1 MNEKN
6 RIYQLTNEQINS
18 ISSDLIEAIIL
29 ISGKKDKQGILEV
42 LNNYAK
48 DIKENIIPDFGRI
61 ITTARSINSKQQ
73 SVVLSFEDLDNKI
86 SENHQNILKNL
97 ENDVAKMSKE
107 FLEFYIQYSKALDEF
122 ENKLDEKIKKINF
135 DNFEKQIQNKLD
147 LKIKLF
153 DDKLKELDKMNKDV
167 NSFLSQNN
175 DKIKNSISIFN
186 KLSEDM
192 NSNKFLLMFFSGALA
207 GAGIVGFFWA
217 FSKNFF

>member
-29 ISGKKDKQGILEV
+29 ISGKKDKQGILQV

-48 DIKENIIPDFGRI
+48 DIKENIIPDFRNI
-61 ITTARSINSKQQ
+61 ITTARSINSKQER
-73 SVVLSFEDLDNKI
+73 VVLSFENLDNKI
-86 SENHQNILKNL
+86 SENHQNFLNEL
-97 ENDVAKMSKE
+97 EDNIIRYNKD
-107 FLEFYIQYSKALDEF
+107 FLEFYSCSSKSIKAL

>member
-1 MNEKN
+1 MNEN

-29 ISGKKDKQGILEV
+29 ISGKKDKQGILQV

-48 DIKENIIPDFGRI
+48 DIKENIIPDFRDI

-73 SVVLSFEDLDNKI
+73 RVVLSFEDLDNKI
-86 SENHQNILKNL
+86 SENHQNILKNV
-97 ENDVAKMSKE
+97 ENDVVKMSKE
-107 FLEFYIQYSKALDEF
+107 FLEFYTQYSKALDEF

-153 DDKLKELDKMNKDV
+153 DDKLNELDKMNKDV

-186 KLSEDM
+186 KLSENM